1 MEVSLGVRD
10 ELELTERL
18 IEDVR
23 DGLGVSVLDGVGEDV
38 REGLSELE
46 FVPLIEAEGDSDT
59 LLITDTDI
67 LGEGVLDTVCD

>member
-1 MEVSLGVRD
+1 VGVSLGVRD

-38 REGLSELE
+38 REGLPESEYVL
-46 FVPLIEAEGDSDT
+46 LIEDEGD
-59 LLITDTDI
+59 TDADI
-67 LGEGVLDTVCD
+67 LAEGVLENVCD